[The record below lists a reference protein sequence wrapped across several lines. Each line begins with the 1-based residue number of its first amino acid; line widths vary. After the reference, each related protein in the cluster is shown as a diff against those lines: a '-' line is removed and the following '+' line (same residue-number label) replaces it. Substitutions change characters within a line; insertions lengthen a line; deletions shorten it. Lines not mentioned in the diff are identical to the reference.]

1 MDHTFKLIASRGS
14 EIIFDD
20 RIEAENPREAR
31 TKLKEKLGVG
41 SLSGIVY
48 AITEIPVELIRE
60 IVDARVAELLNGT
73 VQGPP
78 AAEPIVTTE
87 EPDWSLVRRHYRRYG
102 DPAKT
107 AEKYGVPLEELEARA
122 GKEGWA

>member
-1 MDHTFKLIASRGS
+1 MERTFKLIASRGS

-20 RIEAENPREAR
+20 RIEAANPREAR
-31 TKLKEKLGVG
+31 TKLKEQLGVE

-48 AITEIPVELIRE
+48 AITEIPVDLIRE
-60 IVDARVAELLNGT
+60 IVDARVAELFNGT
-73 VQGPP
+73 APEPP
-78 AAEPIVTTE
+78 ASPAAPPT

-107 AEKYGVPLEELEARA
+107 AEKYGVPLDKLEARA